1 MILPLHQI
9 TPVLQTMGSSANGG
23 AEAYFMSLAG
33 AFDRAGIKQSA
44 AIRAHAVRETE
55 LGALNIPTRV
65 LPFSK
70 PLDFT
75 TSRDIAKMATEHNA
89 RVIIAWMNRAASL
102 TPASTGQHRGWK
114 RIGRL
119 GGYYKLK
126 NYRGFDALVG
136 NTQDIVDWIIREGWP
151 EDRVHYI
158 PNFARRD
165 PGGIIVRETL
175 DTPPDVPLLLGM
187 GRLHTSKAHDVTLR
201 ALQQLP
207 DAYLW
212 IAGDGPDEAILKSQA
227 QDLGVADRVRF
238 LGWRDDA
245 PSLYRTA
252 DLVLFPSRFEPLGNV
267 VIQSWAHGVPVIAA
281 KSAGPGAL
289 IRDGEDG
296 FLIEID
302 DAEALAAKT
311 KMLLADKELSAKF
324 VANGAQR
331 VETEFSESAIVAQ
344 WRALFDMLGGL

>member
-1 MILPLHQI
+1 MSL
-9 TPVLQTMGSSANGG
+9 VQTLGSAVNGG
-23 AEAYFMSLAG
+23 AEAYFVSLTG
-33 AFDRAGIKQSA
+33 AFWRAGIKQAA
-44 AIRAHAVRETE
+44 AIRAHQARENE
-55 LGALNIPTRV
+55 LQSFGVATRV

-70 PLDFT
+70 PFDLT
-75 TSRDIAKMATEHNA
+75 TPGAIAALAREQNA
-89 RVIIAWMNRAASL
+89 GVIIAWMNRAASL
-102 TPASTGQHRGWK
+102 TPAGPWK

-126 NYRGFDALVG
+126 NYRDFDALVG
-136 NTQDIVDWIIREGWP
+136 NTQDIVDWIVREGWP
-151 EDRVHYI
+151 KERAHYI
-158 PNFARRD
+158 PNFASRGHGAKIDRA
-165 PGGIIVRETL
+165 TL
-175 DTPPDVPLLLGM
+175 DTPTDVPLLLGM
-187 GRLHTSKAHDVTLR
+187 GRLHANKAHDVTLR

-227 QDLGVADRVRF
+227 ADLGVADRVRF

-245 PSLYRTA
+245 PALYRTA

-281 KSAGPGAL
+281 KAAGPGAL

-302 DAEALAAKT
+302 DSEALVVKT
-311 KMLLADKELSAKF
+311 QALLADKELSARF
-324 VANGAQR
+324 VANGAKR
-331 VETEFSESAIVAQ
+331 VETEFSEASVVAQ
-344 WRALFDMLGGL
+344 WRRLFDAMGGV

>member
-1 MILPLHQI
+1 MSLIQAL
-9 TPVLQTMGSSANGG
+9 GSSANGG
-23 AEAYFMSLAG
+23 AEAYFVALAS
-33 AFDRAGIKQSA
+33 AFQRAGIKQAA
-44 AIRAHAVRETE
+44 AIRAHQGREA
-55 LGALNIPTRV
+55 ALAGIGVPTRV

-70 PLDFT
+70 PFDFST
-75 TSRDIAKMATEHNA
+75 ASGISALADQQDA

-102 TPASTGQHRGWK
+102 TPAGPWK
-114 RIGRL
+114 RVGRL

-126 NYRGFDALVG
+126 NYRDFDALVG
-136 NTQDIVDWIIREGWP
+136 NTQDIVDWIVREGWP
-151 EDRVHYI
+151 KERAHYI
-158 PNFARRD
+158 PNFAAAGEGAKLSRA
-165 PGGIIVRETL
+165 EL
-175 DTPPDVPLLLGM
+175 NTPDDAPLLLGM
-187 GRLHTSKAHDVTLR
+187 GRLHTSKAHDITLR

-227 QDLGVADRVRF
+227 ADLGVADRVRF

-245 PSLYRTA
+245 TALYRAA

-281 KSAGPGAL
+281 RSAGPGAL

-311 KMLLADKELSAKF
+311 KVLLADKDLSARF
-324 VANGAQR
+324 IANGAQR
-331 VETEFSESAIVAQ
+331 VETEFSEGAVVQQ
-344 WRALFDMLGGL
+344 WRALFDKLENSK

>member
-1 MILPLHQI
+1 MSLI
-9 TPVLQTMGSSANGG
+9 QTMGSAANGG
-23 AEAYFMSLAG
+23 AEAYFVALTA
-33 AFDRAGIKQSA
+33 AFQRAGIKQAA
-44 AIRAHAVRETE
+44 AIRAHAGREAALAR
-55 LGALNIPTRV
+55 LGVTTRV

-70 PLDFT
+70 PFDFST
-75 TSRDIAKMATEHNA
+75 PSAISALA
-89 RVIIAWMNRAASL
+89 REQDAHFVIAWMNRAASL
-102 TPASTGQHRGWK
+102 TPAGPWK

-126 NYRGFDALVG
+126 NYRDFDALVG
-136 NTQDIVDWIIREGWP
+136 NTQDIVDWIVREGWP
-151 EDRVHYI
+151 KERAHYI
-158 PNFARRD
+158 PNFATAGEGAKLNRAD
-165 PGGIIVRETL
+165 L
-175 DTPPDVPLLLGM
+175 ATPESAPLLLGM
-187 GRLHTSKAHDVTLR
+187 GRLHTNKAHDVTLR
-201 ALQQLP
+201 AMQQLP

-212 IAGDGPDEAILKSQA
+212 IAGDGPDEAVLKSQA

-245 PSLYRTA
+245 PSLYRSA

-302 DAEALAAKT
+302 DAEALATKT
-311 KMLLADKELSAKF
+311 KMLLADKELLAKF

-331 VETEFSESAIVAQ
+331 VETEFSESAIVGR
-344 WRALFDMLGGL
+344 WRALFDTLGGR

>member
-1 MILPLHQI
+1 MSL
-9 TPVLQTMGSSANGG
+9 VQTMGSAANGG
-23 AEAYFMSLAG
+23 AEAYFIALAS
-33 AFDRAGIKQSA
+33 AFQRAGLKQAA
-44 AIRAHAVRETE
+44 AIRAHASREAALAQ
-55 LGALNIPTRV
+55 LGVTTRV

-70 PLDFT
+70 PFDFT
-75 TSRDIAKMATEHNA
+75 TPSAINALAREQDA

-102 TPASTGQHRGWK
+102 TPAGPWK

-126 NYRGFDALVG
+126 NYRDFDALVG
-136 NTQDIVDWIIREGWP
+136 NTQDIVDWIVREGWP
-151 EDRVHYI
+151 KERAHYI
-158 PNFARRD
+158 PNFATAGEGAKLNRTEL
-165 PGGIIVRETL
+165 ET
-175 DTPPDVPLLLGM
+175 PDDAPLLLGM
-187 GRLHTSKAHDVTLR
+187 GRLHTSKAHDVSLR
-201 ALQQLP
+201 ALQHLP

-212 IAGDGPDEAILKSQA
+212 IAGDGPDEAVLKSQA
-227 QDLGVADRVRF
+227 IDLGVADRARF

-281 KSAGPGAL
+281 KSVGPGAL

-311 KMLLADKELSAKF
+311 KLLLADKELSAKF
-324 VANGAQR
+324 VANGARR
-331 VETEFSESAIVAQ
+331 VETEFSEASVVEK
-344 WRALFDMLGGL
+344 WKTLFEVLEGSRST

>member
-1 MILPLHQI
+1 MSLI
-9 TPVLQTMGSSANGG
+9 QTMGSSANGG
-23 AEAYFMSLAG
+23 AEAYFVALTS
-33 AFDRAGIKQSA
+33 AFQRAGLKQAA
-44 AIRAHAVRETE
+44 AIRAHPGREAALAS
-55 LGALNIPTRV
+55 LGVTTRV

-70 PLDFT
+70 PFDFT
-75 TSRDIAKMATEHNA
+75 TPSAINGLARAQDA

-102 TPASTGQHRGWK
+102 TPAGPWK

-126 NYRGFDALVG
+126 NYRDFDALVG
-136 NTQDIVDWIIREGWP
+136 NTQDIVDWIVREGWP
-151 EDRVHYI
+151 KERAHYI
-158 PNFARRD
+158 PNFAAAGEGARLSRA
-165 PGGIIVRETL
+165 EF
-175 DTPPDVPLLLGM
+175 DTPDDAPLLLGM
-187 GRLHTSKAHDVTLR
+187 GRLHANKAHDITLR

-227 QDLGVADRVRF
+227 ADLGVADRVRF

-245 PSLYRTA
+245 PSLYRAA

-267 VIQSWAHGVPVIAA
+267 VIQSWAHRVPVIAA

-302 DAEALAAKT
+302 DAEGLAAKT

-324 VANGAQR
+324 VANGAKR
-331 VETEFSESAIVAQ
+331 VETEFSEAAIVAQ
-344 WRALFDMLGGL
+344 WRALFDTMGGL

>member
-1 MILPLHQI
+1 MSLIQ
-9 TPVLQTMGSSANGG
+9 VLGSDANGG
-23 AEAYFMSLAG
+23 AEAYFVSLVR
-33 AFDRAGIKQSA
+33 AFQRAGLKQAA
-44 AIRAHAVRETE
+44 AIRAHGGRAA
-55 LGALNIPTRV
+55 ALRAMNVSTQV

-70 PLDFT
+70 PIDFST
-75 TSRDIAKMATEHNA
+75 APGIAALA
-89 RVIIAWMNRAASL
+89 RQHEARFIIAWMNRAASM
-102 TPASTGQHRGWK
+102 TPAGPWK

-126 NYRGFDALVG
+126 NYRDFDALVG
-136 NTQDIVDWIIREGWP
+136 NTQDIVDWIVREGWP
-151 EDRVHYI
+151 KERAHYI
-158 PNFARRD
+158 PNFAAAGDGARLSRAEL
-165 PGGIIVRETL
+165 ET
-175 DTPPDVPLLLGM
+175 PEGAPLLLGM
-187 GRLHTSKAHDVTLR
+187 GRLHTNKAHDVTLR
-201 ALQQLP
+201 ALQRLP

-245 PSLYRTA
+245 PALYRSA

-281 KSAGPGAL
+281 RSAGPGAL

-302 DAEALAAKT
+302 DAEALAAKAGV
-311 KMLLADKELSAKF
+311 LLADKELSARF
-324 VANGAQR
+324 VANGAR
-331 VETEFSESAIVAQ
+331 RAETEFSEGAVVAQ
-344 WRALFDMLGGL
+344 WRALFDAMGGL

>member
-1 MILPLHQI
+1 MSLI
-9 TPVLQTMGSSANGG
+9 QTMGSAANGG
-23 AEAYFMSLAG
+23 AEAYFVALAG
-33 AFDRAGIKQSA
+33 ALQRAGLKQAA
-44 AIRAHAVRETE
+44 AIRAHAGREA
-55 LGALNIPTRV
+55 ALASIGVTTRV

-70 PLDFT
+70 PFDFST
-75 TSRDIAKMATEHNA
+75 ASGIAALADQEDA
-89 RVIIAWMNRAASL
+89 RFIIAWMNRAASL
-102 TPASTGQHRGWK
+102 TPAGPWK

-136 NTQDIVDWIIREGWP
+136 NTQDIVDWIVREGWP
-151 EDRVHYI
+151 KERAHYV
-158 PNFARRD
+158 PNFASAGD
-165 PGGIIVRETL
+165 GGKLSRAALET
-175 DTPPDVPLLLGM
+175 PEGAPLLLGM
-187 GRLHTSKAHDVTLR
+187 GRLHTSKAHDITLR

-227 QDLGVADRVRF
+227 ADLGVADRVRF

-281 KSAGPGAL
+281 RSAGPGAL
-289 IRDGEDG
+289 IRNGEDG

-311 KMLLADKELSAKF
+311 KMLLADKALSATF
-324 VANGAQR
+324 VANGAKR
-331 VETEFSESAIVAQ
+331 VETQFSEAAIVQQ
-344 WRALFDMLGGL
+344 WRALFNTMGGP

>member
-1 MILPLHQI
+1 
-9 TPVLQTMGSSANGG
+9 
-23 AEAYFMSLAG
+23 MSLAG
-33 AFDRAGIKQSA
+33 AFDRAGIRQSA
-44 AIRAHAVRETE
+44 AIRAHASREAQ
-55 LGALNIPTRV
+55 LRDLDIPTR
-65 LPFSK
+65 LMPFSK
-70 PLDFT
+70 PIDFT
-75 TSRDIAKMATEHNA
+75 TA
-89 RVIIAWMNRAASL
+89 RGIHRMGVDHRARFIIAWMNRAASL
-102 TPASTGQHRGWK
+102 TPLSHDKYTRWR

-126 NYRGFDALVG
+126 NYRDFDALVG
-136 NTQDIVDWIIREGWP
+136 NTQDIVDWIVREGWP
-151 EDRVHYI
+151 KERAHYI

-165 PGGIIVRETL
+165 PGRIIVRETL
-175 DTPPDVPLLLGM
+175 DTPRGVPILLGM

-281 KSAGPGAL
+281 RSAGPSAL

-311 KMLLADKELSAKF
+311 KVLLADKELTARF
-324 VANGAQR
+324 IANGAQR
-331 VETEFSESAIVAQ
+331 VEAEFSEAAIVAQ
-344 WRALFDMLGGL
+344 WRALFDKLGGV